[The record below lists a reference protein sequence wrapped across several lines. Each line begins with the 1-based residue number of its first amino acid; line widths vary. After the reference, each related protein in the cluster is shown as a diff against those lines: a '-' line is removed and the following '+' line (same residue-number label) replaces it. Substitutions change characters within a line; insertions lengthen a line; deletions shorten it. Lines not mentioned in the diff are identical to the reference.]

1 MPKKELTLLD
11 LLSFLVY
18 ILKFLRLNG
27 LKKGPN
33 PCYEALFSVLEEVYR
48 VIDILVDLH
57 C

>member
-33 PCYEALFSVLEEVYR
+33 PCYEALFSVLKEVYR